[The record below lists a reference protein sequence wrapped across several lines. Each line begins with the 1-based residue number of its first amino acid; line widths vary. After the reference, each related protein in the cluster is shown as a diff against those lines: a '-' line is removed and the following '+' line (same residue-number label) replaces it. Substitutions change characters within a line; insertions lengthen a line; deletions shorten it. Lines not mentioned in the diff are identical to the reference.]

1 MKFTHGEVQKQYNKK
16 GVLGNQTGI
25 SSKNQKIPR
34 IIQSLKNKEI
44 IDISM
49 GNHHMGAVTKNGEVY
64 TWGHLSYG
72 KLGHSLDILNPELD
86 LTSTSGRSSIDKSKI
101 KIPKKIEKIPKAK
114 KVLCKYNNTFILTE
128 EGEVLVLGSFEKG
141 INGTGRKREAIE
153 VPEKIKEFKNKKI
166 TSLSGGN
173 NFCLALDDQGKVYS
187 WGLNNYGQLGE
198 GDSYVEDRPVKIEA
212 LENSKI
218 IKISCGE
225 NFAMALNDQGKVFS
239 WGMGNCGQLGHGNK
253 EDIKTPMVIHF
264 EEEVCDIS
272 CGDTHS
278 AFLTRNGEVFVF
290 GNGKE
295 GQMGRG
301 GEVESSAGYRVSP
314 MGVNFFKDN
323 GLRVNSI
330 FCGGY
335 HNIAQASY
343 YMN

>member
-1 MKFTHGEVQKQYNKK
+1 MGWFENCKIKK
-16 GVLGNQTGI
+16 GVLGNKTGI

-86 LTSTSGRSSIDKSKI
+86 LRSSTARSSIENSII
-101 KIPKKIEKIPKAK
+101 KIPKKVENIPKAK
-114 KVLCKYNNTFILTE
+114 KVLCKYNNTFILTQ
-128 EGEVLVLGSFEKG
+128 EGEVLVLGSVEKG
-141 INGTGRKREAIE
+141 INGTGRKRDDIE
-153 VPEKIKEFKNKKI
+153 KPEKIEELKNKKI
-166 TSLSGGN
+166 IDISAGN
-173 NFCLALDDQGKVYS
+173 NFCIALDENGKLYS

-198 GDSYVEDRPVKIEA
+198 GDSYVVSKPVNIDA
-212 LENSKI
+212 LNHHKI

-225 NFAMALNDQGKVFS
+225 NFSMALSDKGEVFS

-253 EDIKTPMVIHF
+253 EDIKTPKIIHSQDR
-264 EEEVCDIS
+264 VKDIS

-278 AFLTRNGEVFVF
+278 AFLTVKGEVFCF

-301 GEVESSAGYRVSP
+301 KEIESSAGYRMTP
-314 MGVNFFKDN
+314 MEVKFFKDN
-323 GLRVNSI
+323 GLRINSI

-335 HNIAQASY
+335 HNIAEAY
-343 YMN
+343 YYQNSLQQ